1 MKEMTKE
8 RKTKPFILNKR
19 IDKKKKSKYFKYL
32 VKKKQFGEGPQKI
45 PYAIP

>member
-45 PYAIP
+45 P